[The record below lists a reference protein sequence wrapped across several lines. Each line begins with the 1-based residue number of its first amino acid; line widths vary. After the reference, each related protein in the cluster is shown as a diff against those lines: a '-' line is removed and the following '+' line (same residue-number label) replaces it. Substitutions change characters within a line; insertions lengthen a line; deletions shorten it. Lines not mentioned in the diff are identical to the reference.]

1 MAGTRQCLEGDMLHQ
16 TRRGGA
22 GDGQMELGM
31 GGVGRQ
37 PVSDRWKTMR
47 EEAGDAA
54 RWVEGRVKVKT

>member
-1 MAGTRQCLEGDMLHQ
+1 MLHQ
-16 TRRGGA
+16 ARRGGA